1 MREDSRRLSGGFAGV
16 PILKSLRQPPW
27 QGVPMLNST
36 VEHSRLEQDRQKQV
50 PWKKWGPYL
59 SERQWGTVRED
70 YSTNGDAWNYFS
82 HDQAR
87 SRVYRWGE
95 DGLGGICDD
104 QQLLCF
110 ALALWNGQDPI
121 LKERLFGLTN
131 SEGNHGEDVKEYYF
145 YLDSTPTHSYMKYL
159 YKYPQRAFP
168 YEDIVVRNRNRT
180 RTELEYELIDTG
192 VFDDDRYFDVV
203 LEYAKASAE
212 DILLRVTVHNRG
224 PEDASLR
231 LLPTLWYRN
240 TWSSVSGGV
249 KPDLSSF
256 SNSSCPII
264 RAVHPKLGDYYL
276 FCEGAHQLL
285 FTENETNQ
293 ERIFGLPNKSSYLKD
308 SINNYVV
315 HQQVSAINPALR
327 GTKAAADYTLAI
339 PVHSCT
345 VVRLRLSNEAP
356 LDSKDHG
363 VDTKSFDDVI
373 ELRKQDA
380 DAFYATVIPQSVT
393 PDEANVMRQALA
405 GMLWTKQHYIYDVHS
420 WTRSEDASTERHRNS
435 AWGHLSTSDIIS
447 MPDKWE
453 YPWFAAWDLAFHT
466 IALYVVDPDFAKKQ
480 LELIH
485 KPWFMHPNG
494 QIPAYEWN
502 FGDVNPP
509 VQGLAAWRI
518 YCNEKAATGKGDR
531 RFLQRIFQKQL
542 LNFTWWVNRKDA
554 FNNNVFEGGFLGL
567 DNIGVFDRS
576 SAIPD
581 GGILEQADG
590 TAWMALYC
598 LSMLEIALELSK
610 EEPEYEEIGYKF
622 YEHFIQIASAMDR
635 MGMNKDEL
643 YDEEDGFYY
652 DLLRLPDGNASRLKL
667 RSLVGLLPIA
677 ASLAVTDAEYSRL
690 PHFAERSEWLTKRY
704 PEVTC
709 NLTNVDKVGYLN
721 NRMLS
726 VITPEK
732 LRRILRRMLD
742 PNEFLSEYGIRSL
755 SRCYQNEP
763 YRLDL
768 GNQTFTVTYEPAES
782 STGMF
787 GGNSNWRGPIW
798 FPMNFV
804 LIYALYRW
812 YSYLGPDF
820 KVECPSGSGMLLN
833 LQEVS
838 MELSRRL
845 ISIFTRQDGKRPMYG
860 GCEKFQIDPYW
871 RDLVLFYE
879 YFHGDNGAGIGAS
892 HQTGWTGLIARLIQ
906 VTARGMFEFPDKPEQ
921 TKSVG
926 IGT

>member
-1 MREDSRRLSGGFAGV
+1 
-16 PILKSLRQPPW
+16 
-27 QGVPMLNST
+27 MLNST
-36 VEHSRLEQDRQKQV
+36 AEHNRLEQDRQKQP

-70 YSTNGDAWNYFS
+70 YSANGDAWNYFS

-87 SRVYRWGE
+87 SRAYRWGE

-110 ALALWNGQDPI
+110 ALALWNGRDPI

-159 YKYPQRAFP
+159 YKYPQRAYP
-168 YEDIVVRNRNRT
+168 YAGIILNNKKRT
-180 RTELEYELIDTG
+180 RNDLEYELIDTG

-203 LEYAKASAE
+203 LEYAKASAD
-212 DILLRVTVHNRG
+212 DIAIRVTVHNRG

-240 TWSSVSGGV
+240 TWSWLPGGI
-249 KPDLSSF
+249 KPEMSAF
-256 SNSSCPII
+256 SESSCPTIN
-264 RAVHPKLGDYYL
+264 AAHPKLGNYYL
-276 FCEGAHQLL
+276 VCEGADRLL
-285 FTENETNQ
+285 FTENETNK
-293 ERIFGLPNKSSYLKD
+293 ERIFGLPNASPYVKD

-315 HQQVSAINPALR
+315 HQQLLAVNPGQR
-327 GTKAAADYTLAI
+327 GTKAAADYTLA
-339 PVHSCT
+339 VSAHGSA
-345 VVRLRLSNEAP
+345 VVRLRLSNREP
-356 LDSKDHG
+356 LPSRSG
-363 VDTKSFDDVI
+363 SDTKSF
-373 ELRKQDA
+373 ENCLEQRKQDA
-380 DAFYATVIPQSVT
+380 DAFYATVIPQSVA
-393 PDEANVMRQALA
+393 PDQANVMRQALA
-405 GMLWTKQHYIYDVHS
+405 GMLWTKQHYIYDVYDWSHIDG
-420 WTRSEDASTERHRNS
+420 TASERQRNS
-435 AWGHLSTSDIIS
+435 GWGHLSTAEIIS

-466 IALYVVDPDFAKKQ
+466 VALYVVDPDFAKKQ

-502 FGDVNPP
+502 FSDVNPP
-509 VQGLAAWRI
+509 VLGLAAWRI

-531 RFLQRIFQKQL
+531 RFLNRIFQKQL
-542 LNFTWWVNRKDA
+542 INFTWWVNRKDA
-554 FNNNVFEGGFLGL
+554 FGNNVFEGGFLGL

-581 GGILEQADG
+581 GGVLEQADG

-598 LSMLEIALELSK
+598 LGMLEMALELSK

-622 YEHFIQIASAMDR
+622 YEHFIEIASAMDR
-635 MGMNKDEL
+635 IGINKDEL

-652 DLLRLPDGNASRLKL
+652 DVLCLPNGNAGRLKL

-677 ASLAVTDAEYSRL
+677 ASMVMTDAEYRRL
-690 PHFAERSEWLTKRY
+690 PQFGERSQWLMKRY

-709 NLTNVDKVGYLN
+709 NLTNIDKMGYLG

-726 VITPEK
+726 VLTPEK

-742 PNEFLSEYGIRSL
+742 PNEFLSDYGIRSL
-755 SRCYQNEP
+755 SRCYEHEP
-763 YRLDL
+763 YRINL

-798 FPMNFV
+798 FPINFV

-820 KVECPSGSGMLLN
+820 KIECPTGSGKFLN

-838 MELSRRL
+838 TELSRRL
-845 ISIFTRQDGKRPMYG
+845 ISIFTRQDGKRPVYD
-860 GCEKFQIDPYW
+860 GCEKFQKDPNW
-871 RDLVLFYE
+871 RDLILFYE

-906 VTARGMFEFPDKPEQ
+906 LTAHGVFEFPDKPEDVEAPA
-921 TKSVG
+921 VG
-926 IGT
+926 ADIGTRLKPIASQANEY

>member
-1 MREDSRRLSGGFAGV
+1 MLS
-16 PILKSLRQPPW
+16 
-27 QGVPMLNST
+27 ST
-36 VEHSRLEQDRQKQV
+36 AEHSRLEQDRQKQAL
-50 PWKKWGPYL
+50 WKKWGPYL

-70 YSTNGDAWNYFS
+70 CSVNGDAWNYFT

-87 SRVYRWGE
+87 SRAYRWGE

-104 QQLLCF
+104 EQVLCF
-110 ALALWNGQDPI
+110 ALALWNGRDPI

-168 YEDIVVRNRNRT
+168 YDDLIATNKKRT
-180 RTELEYELIDTG
+180 RTDLEYELIDTG

-203 LEYAKASAE
+203 LEFAKASAE
-212 DILLRVTVHNRG
+212 DLLIRITVHNRG
-224 PEDASLR
+224 PEDAALR

-240 TWSSVSGGV
+240 TWSWVAGAI
-249 KPDLSSF
+249 KPGMAVLGESS
-256 SNSSCPII
+256 SKVIYAS
-264 RAVHPKLGDYYL
+264 HPKLGDYYL
-276 FCEGAHQLL
+276 VCEGADQLL
-285 FTENETNQ
+285 FTENETNN
-293 ERIFGLPNKSSYLKD
+293 ERIFGLPNTSPYVKD
-308 SINNYVV
+308 GINNYVV
-315 HQQVSAINPALR
+315 HQQFLAVNPELR
-327 GTKAAADYTLAI
+327 GTKAAADYTLNI
-339 PVHSCT
+339 PAQSSGLA
-345 VVRLRLSNEAP
+345 RLRLSNEKP
-356 LDSKDHG
+356 LVSKGNSFDA
-363 VDTKSFDDVI
+363 KSFDDFV
-373 ELRKQDA
+373 ERRKQDA
-380 DAFYATVIPQSVT
+380 DAFYATVIPPRVS
-393 PDEANVMRQALA
+393 PDEANVMRQALG
-405 GMLWTKQHYIYDVHS
+405 GMLWTKQHYIYDVYGWSHIAGI
-420 WTRSEDASTERHRNS
+420 TAERQRNS
-435 AWGHLSTSDIIS
+435 AWRHLSTSEIIS

-466 IALYVVDPDFAKKQ
+466 IALHVVDPDFAKKQ

-502 FGDVNPP
+502 FSDVNPP

-554 FNNNVFEGGFLGL
+554 LGNNVFEGGFLGL

-598 LSMLEIALELSK
+598 LSMLEMALELSK
-610 EEPEYEEIGYKF
+610 EEPEFEEIGYKF

-635 MGMNKDEL
+635 MGLNKDEL

-652 DLLRLPDGNASRLKL
+652 DVLRLPDGNASRLKL
-667 RSLVGLLPIA
+667 RSLVGLLPLA
-677 ASLAVTDAEYSRL
+677 ASLVVTDAEYNRL
-690 PHFAERSEWLTKRY
+690 PHFGERSQWLTKRY

-709 NLTNVDKVGYLN
+709 NLTNIDSVGYLG

-726 VITPEK
+726 AITPEK
-732 LRRILRRMLD
+732 LRRILCRMLD
-742 PNEFLSEYGIRSL
+742 PNEFLSDYGIRSL
-755 SRCYQNEP
+755 SRCYKDNP
-763 YRLDL
+763 YKLDL
-768 GNQTFTVTYEPAES
+768 GNQSFTVTYEPAES

-798 FPMNFV
+798 FPVNFV

-820 KVECPSGSGMLLN
+820 KIECPTGSGKLLN

-838 MELSRRL
+838 GELSRRL
-845 ISIFTRQDGKRPMYG
+845 ISIFTRRNGKRPVYG
-860 GCEKFQIDPYW
+860 GNEKFQKDPNW
-871 RDLVLFYE
+871 RNLILFYE

-892 HQTGWTGLIARLIQ
+892 HQTGWTGVIARLIQ
-906 VTARGMFEFPDKPEQ
+906 VTAHGMFEFPDKPEL
-921 TKSVG
+921 TEPLAVG
-926 IGT
+926 AEPARV

>member
-1 MREDSRRLSGGFAGV
+1 
-16 PILKSLRQPPW
+16 
-27 QGVPMLNST
+27 MLNST
-36 VEHSRLEQDRQKQV
+36 VEHIRLEQDRQKQV

-87 SRVYRWGE
+87 SRAYRWGE

-104 QQLLCF
+104 QQFLCF
-110 ALALWNGQDPI
+110 ALALWNGRDPI

-145 YLDSTPTHSYMKYL
+145 YLDSAPTHSYMKYL
-159 YKYPQRAFP
+159 YKYPQRSFP
-168 YEDIVVRNRNRT
+168 YEDIIFSNRKRT
-180 RTELEYELIDTG
+180 RTDLEYELINTG

-212 DILLRVTVHNRG
+212 DILIRVTVHNRG
-224 PEDASLR
+224 PQDASLR

-240 TWSSVSGGV
+240 TWSSVPGGI
-249 KPDLSSF
+249 KPDLSSL
-256 SNSSCPII
+256 SNSSCPTIH
-264 RAVHPKLGDYYL
+264 AAHPKLGNYYL
-276 FCEGAHQLL
+276 FCEGAHELL
-285 FTENETNQ
+285 FTENETNN
-293 ERIFGLPNKSSYLKD
+293 ERIFGLPNTSPCLKD
-308 SINNYVV
+308 GINNYVV
-315 HQQVSAINPALR
+315 HQQLFAVNPALR
-327 GTKAAADYTLAI
+327 GTKAAADYALAV
-339 PVHSCT
+339 PAQSCST
-345 VVRLRLSNEAP
+345 VRLRLSNEKP
-356 LDSKDHG
+356 LDPKDPSF
-363 VDTKSFDDVI
+363 DTKPFDDVI
-373 ELRKQDA
+373 EVRRQDA
-380 DAFYATVIPQSVT
+380 DEFYATVIPRSVT

-405 GMLWTKQHYIYDVHS
+405 GMLWTKQHYIYDVDS
-420 WTRSEDASTERHRNS
+420 WIRMDGSSTERHRNS
-435 AWGHLSTSDIIS
+435 AWGHLSTSEIIS

-466 IALYVVDPDFAKKQ
+466 VALYVVDPDFAKQQ

-502 FGDVNPP
+502 FSDVNPP

-554 FNNNVFEGGFLGL
+554 FGNNVFEGGFLGL

-598 LSMLEIALELSK
+598 LSMVEMALELSK
-610 EEPEYEEIGYKF
+610 EEPDYEEIGYKF

-635 MGMNKDEL
+635 MGINKDEL

-652 DLLRLPDGNASRLKL
+652 DVLRLPDGNASRLKL

-677 ASLAVTDAEYSRL
+677 ASLVVTDAEYRCL
-690 PHFAERSEWLTKRY
+690 PHFADRSEWLTKRY

-709 NLTNVDKVGYLN
+709 NLTNLDRVGYLD

-755 SRCYQNEP
+755 SRCYQKEP

-768 GNQTFTVTYEPAES
+768 GNQSFTVTYEPGES

-820 KVECPSGSGMLLN
+820 KVECPTGSGKLLN

-838 MELSRRL
+838 TELSRRL
-845 ISIFTRQDGKRPMYG
+845 INIFTGQDGKRPVYG
-860 GCEKFQIDPYW
+860 GCEKFQEDPYW
-871 RDLVLFYE
+871 RDLILFYE

-906 VTARGMFEFPDKPEQ
+906 VTAHGIFEFPDKPEQ
-921 TKSVG
+921 TEPPAVG
-926 IGT
+926 VEKARI